1 MESMNTKNQLQEK
14 AVAFDLIKGEFTAE
28 EAQEILMH
36 MLQKKISFH
45 EMKIFS
51 KDIRFGETDEASIKR
66 IEELRKT
73 KNECKAFLKEAIENG
88 RKLRVKTYTEI
99 EMI

>member
-1 MESMNTKNQLQEK
+1 MESRNTNNQVQGK
-14 AVAFDLIKGEFTAE
+14 TAAFDLIKGEFSAE

-36 MLQKKISFH
+36 MLHKKISFH

-51 KDIRFGETDEASIKR
+51 KDIRFGETDEVSIKR

-73 KNECKAFLKEAIENG
+73 KNECKAFLKEAIESG

-99 EMI
+99 EII